1 MADRYGLEI
10 RALVEAD
17 AAGLAE
23 LLEGAGV
30 QATRTALAERIAKVR
45 RQPGVALAAVEWG
58 PPSGVAV
65 AAWSWGLAQAAPAAE
80 LTLLLVG
87 AEDRRRGLGRLLL
100 KSVAQAARQAGC
112 AELRV
117 AVGAEPGLEAFC
129 LAAGFSPAAAGFVRP
144 LRKRA

>member
-1 MADRYGLEI
+1 MAGRHGLEI
-10 RALVEAD
+10 RTLVEAD
-17 AAGLAE
+17 AAGLAG
-23 LLEGAGV
+23 LLAEAGV
-30 QATRTALAERIAKVR
+30 RATPAVLAERIAQVR

-87 AEDRRRGLGRLLL
+87 AGDRRRGLGRLLL
-100 KSVAQAARQAGC
+100 KAVAQAARQAGC
-112 AELRV
+112 DALRV

-129 LAAGFSPAAAGFVRP
+129 LANGFAAAAAGFARP